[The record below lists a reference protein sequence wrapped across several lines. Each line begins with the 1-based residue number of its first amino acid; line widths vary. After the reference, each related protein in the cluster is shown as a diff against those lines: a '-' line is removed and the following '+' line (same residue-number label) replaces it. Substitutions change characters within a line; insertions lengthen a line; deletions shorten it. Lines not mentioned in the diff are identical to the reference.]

1 MDLALNVLI
10 LVVGS
15 IGSLSALMGDT
26 WRKGNAPL
34 FRKLTPAG
42 WFSLASLVLA
52 LAIGVYKEMRD
63 GRAAAEQEATV
74 GRQQKDLSEAS
85 ASLSQM
91 DSILEGLLEKVAG
104 LKEACTRI
112 ASGETSPGAVA
123 PASPG
128 GVHAA
133 GTDLMARRQLD
144 QEFRAIS
151 DAIRKVRPKLLSRT
165 FP

>member
-104 LKEACTRI
+104 LKEACIRT
-112 ASGETSPGAVA
+112 ASGEASPGAVA
-123 PASPG
+123 PPG